1 MKQAL
6 DIIAALVGLIVLA
19 PLFAVVAILIRA
31 DSPGPVFF
39 RQERIGKGF
48 RPFGVYK
55 FRTMV
60 KDAPL
65 RGGVLMAGADSRI
78 TSVGKIERRSMRCC

>member
-31 DSPGPVFF
+31 DSPGPVLSG
-39 RQERIGKGF
+39 ESGSE
-48 RPFGVYK
+48 
-55 FRTMV
+55 
-60 KDAPL
+60 KDF
-65 RGGVLMAGADSRI
+65 VLLVSI
-78 TSVGKIERRSMRCC
+78 SSEQW